1 MHEEIR
7 ECSVVVWPFWGDLEA
22 SVKNV
27 MNYAVLAGE
36 NTNVRAKVAL
46 FIQGTHV

>member
-1 MHEEIR
+1 MYWCMRKSENVLLYEHFG
-7 ECSVVVWPFWGDLEA
+7 VNLEA

-46 FIQGTHV
+46 FI